1 MNPEIALYTLDLI
14 GTFVFA
20 VSGALKATKY
30 DLDLLGIIVLAILTG
45 VGGGIVRDVLLG
57 ATPPAVFQDELF
69 LIVCALGALLVF
81 LASSHIEPWW
91 HRMMIADAIGLG
103 VFAAIGA
110 SKAHSFELGPLGII
124 MMAGLTATGGG
135 VIRDM
140 LVREIPA
147 VIQKD
152 FYATAALAGGLS
164 FLLMGALGFGPT
176 TQLITTA
183 LITIGLRFFAM
194 FSRLN
199 LPRARK
205 KPGAG

>member
-1 MNPEIALYTLDLI
+1 MPDNILYILDLT

-20 VSGALKATKY
+20 VSGGLKATRH
-30 DLDLLGIIVLAILTG
+30 DLDLLGIFVLATLTG
-45 VGGGIVRDVLLG
+45 VGGGITRDLLLG

-69 LIVCALGALLVF
+69 FFICLAGGLAAF
-81 LASSHIEPWW
+81 WASSHIEPRW
-91 HRMMIADAIGLG
+91 REMMIADAIGLG
-103 VFAAIGA
+103 VFAGIGA
-110 SKAHSFELGPLGII
+110 AKAQAFGLGPLGII

-152 FYATAALAGGLS
+152 FYATAALAGGLCFLLLS
-164 FLLMGALGFGPT
+164 FLNTSAPI
-176 TQLITTA
+176 QLAITA
-183 LITIGLRFFAM
+183 LVTTGLRFYAM

-199 LPRARK
+199 LPKAKRK
-205 KPGAG
+205 